1 MKRIITVA
9 AGLFASVA
17 IAGAACAQAVGE
29 DSTWKFRNPS
39 ENVIL
44 QQNLDKISLQKAGY
58 YDKLK
63 NGAYGLGG
71 GAGAAGGLLG
81 GGASTISN
89 YYSITNQTTNNCS
102 AAGGVGSPVSC
113 GSGSITSTGTSQS
126 TVGSSLDSNTALT
139 GNTVT
144 STGNKTQVG
153 GTINNNQQPQQ

>member
-1 MKRIITVA
+1 MKRIITTGLGIFA
-9 AGLFASVA
+9 AAAL
-17 IAGAACAQAVGE
+17 AGAACAQAVGE

-44 QQNLDKISLQKAGY
+44 QQNLDKIDLQKAGY

-71 GAGAAGGLLG
+71 GAGGAGSLLG

-102 AAGGVGSPVSC
+102 SSGAVGSPISC
-113 GSGSITSTGTSQS
+113 GSGSITSSGVSQS
-126 TVGSSLDSNTALT
+126 TVGSSLDSNSTLT

-144 STGNKTQVG
+144 STGNKSQTG
-153 GTINNNQQPQQ
+153 GTINNNQQPKQ

>member
-1 MKRIITVA
+1 MKLKIIA
-9 AGLFASVA
+9 MAGMLAGVA

-29 DSTWKFRNPS
+29 DSTWKFRTPS

-44 QQNLDKISLQKAGY
+44 QQNLDKIDLQKAGY

-102 AAGGVGSPVSC
+102 SSGSVGSPISC
-113 GSGSITSTGTSQS
+113 GSGSITSSGVSQS